1 MISPE
6 LIRRFPFFS
15 GFNQDQIVTLAK
27 YAEEIHAE
35 KNYYFHKEGDE
46 LTNFFIIVEG
56 EVNIMSTLP
65 QKDKEVIISTLSAG
79 DLFGWSALVPP
90 YVATAGAKAVIP
102 TNVIAFNAKE
112 LLNIFNSDC
121 KFGYLMMQKVA
132 QVIRDRLNAIR
143 IETLAY
149 QAS

>member
-15 GFNQDQIVTLAK
+15 GFTQDQIVTLTK
-27 YAEEIHAE
+27 YADELHVD
-35 KNYYFHKEGDE
+35 KNHYLLKEGDE
-46 LTNFFIIVEG
+46 LNNFFIIVNG
-56 EVNIMSTLP
+56 EVHIVLNLP
-65 QKDKEVIISTLSAG
+65 KKDREVIISTLAAG

-90 YVATAGAKAVIP
+90 YFSTAGAKAVIP
-102 TNVIAFNAKE
+102 TDVISFNARE
-112 LLNIFNSDC
+112 LLRIFEKDC
-121 KFGYLMMQKVA
+121 EFGFLMMQKVA

>member
-15 GFNQDQIVTLAK
+15 GFKQDQIVTLAK
-27 YAEEIHAE
+27 YADELHVD
-35 KNYYFHKEGDE
+35 KNHYFHKEGDE
-46 LTNFFIIVEG
+46 LSNFYIIVDG
-56 EVNIMSTLP
+56 EVNIVSTLP
-65 QKDKEVIISTLSAG
+65 QKDKEVIISTLAAG

-90 YVATAGAKAVIP
+90 YVSTAGAKAVIP
-102 TNVIAFNAKE
+102 TNVISFSSKE
-112 LLNIFNSDC
+112 LLKIFEKDC
-121 KFGYLMMQKVA
+121 EFGFLMMQKVA